1 MWRRSF
7 AEEIERRS
15 SNRLAEVAEVLAH
28 HYGQTAR
35 ADKAFTYLAMAGRKS
50 LAVYSLDEAQ
60 THTHLA
66 FSPMMEI
73 LLCYRRG
80 GRAK

>member
-28 HYGQTAR
+28 HYGQT
-35 ADKAFTYLAMAGRKS
+35 
-50 LAVYSLDEAQ
+50 
-60 THTHLA
+60 HLA